1 MQSSLNDQLAA
12 VQKAIVEADQR
23 VGDQL
28 GLVETLT
35 QDGHDPA
42 AALDLL
48 ATLERSTRILE
59 ERQTTIEEQISAR
72 VTEAP

>member
-1 MQSSLNDQLAA
+1 MHSSLNDQLAA

-28 GLVETLT
+28 GLVETLA
-35 QDGHDPA
+35 QDGHDTA

-59 ERQTTIEEQISAR
+59 ERQISIEEQISR
-72 VTEAP
+72 EDRS